1 MDLINAI
8 QFDSWA
14 EFIDMG
20 GYAFNVWA
28 VYGLF
33 ALFIAVNIL
42 VPLRRRSA
50 LLRDLRRRARIDD
63 QVALNSAAINRES
76 MSGVQTAEAES
87 QGQSDESGDAG
98 VARETS
104 QPASQSA
111 SDLRRSQQGE
121 NS

>member
-50 LLRDLRRRARIDD
+50 LLRDLRRRGRIED
-63 QVALNSAAINRES
+63 QVALNSAATP
-76 MSGVQTAEAES
+76 GVQTAKAES
-87 QGQSDESGDAG
+87 RGQLDETGEKA
-98 VARETS
+98 S
-104 QPASQSA
+104 QPAG
-111 SDLRRSQQGE
+111 DTRRPQQGD

>member
-1 MDLINAI
+1 MLRRALARAL
-8 QFDSWA
+8 A
-14 EFIDMG
+14 EGAGRG
-20 GYAFNVWA
+20 GNR
-28 VYGLF
+28 
-33 ALFIAVNIL
+33 
-42 VPLRRRSA
+42 RRRSA

-98 VARETS
+98 DAREVI

>member
-63 QVALNSAAINRES
+63 QVALNSAATTRES
-76 MSGVQTAEAES
+76 MSSVRAAEAES
-87 QGQSDESGDAG
+87 QGQSDESRDAG
-98 VARETS
+98 DARETS

>member
-76 MSGVQTAEAES
+76 MSGAQTAEAES

-98 VARETS
+98 DAREVI